1 VYLIFLLKCQVSVER
16 VRPSDTRILVISLVR
31 PSGKKTVLIKQ
42 FKFFMPFQIEITVD
56 NHDGDIYKLAV
67 SVFMALKVWRVQK
80 RCPTARSYPLK
91 KQTFI

>member
-1 VYLIFLLKCQVSVER
+1 
-16 VRPSDTRILVISLVR
+16 
-31 PSGKKTVLIKQ
+31 
-42 FKFFMPFQIEITVD
+42 MPFQIEITVD

-91 KQTFI
+91 NKLLFNLKLIV